1 MVKIEIPR
9 SRVISW
15 MAESLR
21 IGVFSDTHV
30 GRNIP
35 KVLRDARRKA
45 FRHSF
50 KQAIDIFIENNVD
63 YVIHAG
69 DLFEKR
75 SMTPDDAV
83 FVKWEFYRLV
93 KRIEEKSRKKIQIVT
108 VRGNHDGSPLSS
120 ALDFIT
126 HPMAEYFQVIG
137 EKILEGV
144 KEAYVGDGLSIT
156 GMGYHPYA
164 RKKFEEA
171 SEILKEIKVDG
182 YRILILHN
190 YVETVHDVPPQTPDH
205 SVIKLEDLEKLDV
218 DLVITGH
225 HHERL
230 GFKKTGGKLF
240 LIPGA
245 TEAIDLGERGPFG
258 VYILDLRESN
268 LVAHK
273 FVEIDPLQAIGV
285 KKVMS
290 DKPMELD
297 WFRKRSLEEI
307 ESFALNLD
315 REGILKLN
323 VSGVVAGDEP
333 FPQLGL
339 QEEIQKLMEKYDKL
353 IHVEISEDLSS
364 IIRPDVRRVEGR
376 ISRDEIVREI
386 FGILGEKI
394 GGAAEIVEDVA
405 MALDEKASER
415 TGLLKELDRRRF
427 LDRWLRL
434 LASYVGEEP

>member
-1 MVKIEIPR
+1 MT
-9 SRVISW
+9 
-15 MAESLR
+15 ESLK

-35 KVLRDARRKA
+35 RVLRDARRKA
-45 FRHSF
+45 FRHAF
-50 KQAIDIFIENNVD
+50 KQAIDIFIENDVD

-83 FVKWEFYRLV
+83 FVKWEFYKLV
-93 KRIEEKSRKKIQIVT
+93 KNIEKRSGKKIQIIA

-120 ALDFIT
+120 ALDFVI
-126 HPMAEYFQVIG
+126 HPMADYFQVIG
-137 EKILEGV
+137 EKVLEGV
-144 KEAYVGDGLSIT
+144 EEAYIGDGLSVI

-164 RKKFEEA
+164 RKKFEET
-171 SEILKEIKVDG
+171 SKILKKIKIDG
-182 YRILILHN
+182 YRILVLHN
-190 YVETVHDVPPQTPDH
+190 YVEDVHDIPPQTPEH
-205 SVIKLEDLEKLDV
+205 SVIRLEDLEKLDV

-240 LIPGA
+240 LVPGA
-245 TEAIDLGERGPFG
+245 TEAIDLAERGPFG
-258 VYILDLRESN
+258 IYILDIRESE

-273 FVEIDPLQAIGV
+273 FVEINPLQVIGV
-285 KKVMS
+285 KKVVS
-290 DKPMELD
+290 DKPMKLD
-297 WFRKRSLEEI
+297 WFRRRCLEEI

-323 VSGVVAGDEP
+323 VSGLIAEDEP
-333 FPQLGL
+333 FPQLDIQG
-339 QEEIQKLMEKYDKL
+339 EIQKLMEKYDKL
-353 IHVEISEDLSS
+353 IHVEVSEELSS
-364 IIRPDVRRVEGR
+364 IIRPDLKGVKGG

-386 FGILGEKI
+386 FGVLGEKI
-394 GGAAEIVEDVA
+394 GEAAEIVEDVA

-415 TGLLKELDRRRF
+415 TGLLKELDRKRF
-427 LDRWLRL
+427 SDRWLRL
-434 LASYVGEEP
+434 LSNYVGEDND

>member
-1 MVKIEIPR
+1 
-9 SRVISW
+9 

-35 KVLRDARRKA
+35 RVLRDARRKA
-45 FRHSF
+45 FRHAF
-50 KQAIDIFIENNVD
+50 KQAIDIFIENDVD

-93 KRIEEKSRKKIQIVT
+93 KGIEERSGKKIKIIA

-144 KEAYVGDGLSIT
+144 KEAYVGDGLSVI

-164 RKKFEEA
+164 RRKFEEA
-171 SEILKEIKVDG
+171 SKILEEIKIDG
-182 YRILILHN
+182 YRILVLHN
-190 YVETVHDVPPQTPDH
+190 YVEAVHDIPPQTPEH

-245 TEAIDLGERGPFG
+245 TEAIDLGEHGPFG
-258 VYILDLRESN
+258 VYILDLGESK
-268 LVAHK
+268 LVSHK
-273 FVEIDPLQAIGV
+273 FVEIDPLQVIGV
-285 KKVMS
+285 RKLVS
-290 DKPMELD
+290 DKPVELD
-297 WFRKRSLEEI
+297 WLRRKCLEEI

-315 REGILKLN
+315 REGILKLI
-323 VSGVVAGDEP
+323 VSGIIAGDEP
-333 FPQLGL
+333 FPQLGI

-353 IHVEISEDLSS
+353 IHVELSEDLSS
-364 IIRPDVRRVEGR
+364 IIRPDAKSVGEK

-386 FGILGEKI
+386 FGILGKDVEE
-394 GGAAEIVEDVA
+394 AAEIVEDVA

-427 LDRWLRL
+427 SDRWLKL
-434 LASYVGEEP
+434 LSSYVGERR

>member
-1 MVKIEIPR
+1 M
-9 SRVISW
+9 
-15 MAESLR
+15 
-21 IGVFSDTHV
+21 
-30 GRNIP
+30 
-35 KVLRDARRKA
+35 
-45 FRHSF
+45 
-50 KQAIDIFIENNVD
+50 
-63 YVIHAG
+63 
-69 DLFEKR
+69 
-75 SMTPDDAV
+75 
-83 FVKWEFYRLV
+83 
-93 KRIEEKSRKKIQIVT
+93 
-108 VRGNHDGSPLSS
+108 
-120 ALDFIT
+120 
-126 HPMAEYFQVIG
+126 
-137 EKILEGV
+137 
-144 KEAYVGDGLSIT
+144 
-156 GMGYHPYA
+156 
-164 RKKFEEA
+164 
-171 SEILKEIKVDG
+171 
-182 YRILILHN
+182 
-190 YVETVHDVPPQTPDH
+190 
-205 SVIKLEDLEKLDV
+205 
-218 DLVITGH
+218 
-225 HHERL
+225 
-230 GFKKTGGKLF
+230 
-240 LIPGA
+240 
-245 TEAIDLGERGPFG
+245 
-258 VYILDLRESN
+258 RESN

-394 GGAAEIVEDVA
+394 GEAAEIVEDVA

-427 LDRWLRL
+427 SDRWLRL

>member
-1 MVKIEIPR
+1 MT
-9 SRVISW
+9 
-15 MAESLR
+15 ESLK

-35 KVLRDARRKA
+35 RVLRDARRKA
-45 FRHSF
+45 FRHAF
-50 KQAIDIFIENNVD
+50 KQAIDIFIENDVD

-83 FVKWEFYRLV
+83 FVKWEFYKLV
-93 KRIEEKSRKKIQIVT
+93 KNIEKRSGKKIQIIA

-120 ALDFIT
+120 ALDFVI
-126 HPMAEYFQVIG
+126 HPMADYFQVIG
-137 EKILEGV
+137 EKVLEGV
-144 KEAYVGDGLSIT
+144 EEAYIGDGLSVI

-164 RKKFEEA
+164 RKKFEET
-171 SEILKEIKVDG
+171 SKILKKIKIDG
-182 YRILILHN
+182 YRILVLHN
-190 YVETVHDVPPQTPDH
+190 YVEDVHDIPPQTPEH
-205 SVIKLEDLEKLDV
+205 SVIRLEDLEKLDV

-240 LIPGA
+240 LVPGA
-245 TEAIDLGERGPFG
+245 TEAIDLAERGPFG
-258 VYILDLRESN
+258 IYILDVRESE

-273 FVEIDPLQAIGV
+273 FVEINPLQVIGV
-285 KKVMS
+285 KKVVS
-290 DKPMELD
+290 DKPMKLD
-297 WFRKRSLEEI
+297 WFRRRCLEEI

-323 VSGVVAGDEP
+323 VSGLIAEDEP
-333 FPQLGL
+333 FPQLDIQG
-339 QEEIQKLMEKYDKL
+339 EIQKLMEKYDKL
-353 IHVEISEDLSS
+353 IHVEVSEELSS
-364 IIRPDVRRVEGR
+364 IIRPDLKGVKGG

-386 FGILGEKI
+386 FGVLGEKI
-394 GGAAEIVEDVA
+394 GEAAEIVEDVA

-415 TGLLKELDRRRF
+415 TGLLKELDRKRF
-427 LDRWLRL
+427 SDRWLRL
-434 LASYVGEEP
+434 LSNYVGEDND

>member
-1 MVKIEIPR
+1 
-9 SRVISW
+9 
-15 MAESLR
+15 MAEGLR

-35 KVLRDARRKA
+35 RVLRDARRRA
-45 FRHSF
+45 FRHAF
-50 KQAIDIFIENNVD
+50 RQAIDIFIENDVD

-93 KRIEEKSRKKIQIVT
+93 KKVEERSGKKIKIIA

-137 EKILEGV
+137 EGILEGV
-144 KEAYVGDGLSIT
+144 KEAYVGDGLSVI

-164 RKKFEEA
+164 RRKFQEA
-171 SEILKEIKVDG
+171 SEILREIEADG

-190 YVETVHDVPPQTPDH
+190 YVEAVHDIPPQTPEH
-205 SVIKLEDLEKLDV
+205 SVIRLEDLERLDV

-258 VYILDLRESN
+258 VYILDVEKSGLIS
-268 LVAHK
+268 HK
-273 FVEIDPLQAIGV
+273 FVELEPLQVIGV
-285 KKVMS
+285 RRVVS
-290 DKPMELD
+290 DKPVELD
-297 WFRKRSLEEI
+297 WFRRRCLEEI

-315 REGILKLN
+315 RDGILKLN

-339 QEEIQKLMEKYDKL
+339 QEEVQKLMERYDKL

-364 IIRPDVRRVEGR
+364 MIRPDVRGVEGR
-376 ISRDEIVREI
+376 ISRDEIVREV
-386 FGILGEKI
+386 FGVLGERA
-394 GGAAEIVEDVA
+394 GEAAEIVEDVA

-415 TGLLKELDRRRF
+415 TGLLKELDRRKF
-427 LDRWLRL
+427 SDRWLRFL
-434 LASYVGEEP
+434 SSYVGEGS

>member
-1 MVKIEIPR
+1 MT
-9 SRVISW
+9 
-15 MAESLR
+15 ESLK

-35 KVLRDARRKA
+35 RVLRDARRKA
-45 FRHSF
+45 FRHAF
-50 KQAIDIFIENNVD
+50 KQAIDIFIENDVD

-83 FVKWEFYRLV
+83 FVKWEFYKLV
-93 KRIEEKSRKKIQIVT
+93 KNIEKRSGKKIQIIA

-120 ALDFIT
+120 ALDFVI
-126 HPMAEYFQVIG
+126 HPMADYFQVIG
-137 EKILEGV
+137 EKVLEGV
-144 KEAYVGDGLSIT
+144 EEAYIGDGLSVI

-164 RKKFEEA
+164 RKKFEET
-171 SEILKEIKVDG
+171 SKILKKIKIDG
-182 YRILILHN
+182 YRILVLHN
-190 YVETVHDVPPQTPDH
+190 YVEDVHDIPPQTPEH
-205 SVIKLEDLEKLDV
+205 SVIRLEDLEKLDV

-240 LIPGA
+240 LVPGA
-245 TEAIDLGERGPFG
+245 TEAVDLAERGPFG
-258 VYILDLRESN
+258 IYILDIRESE

-273 FVEIDPLQAIGV
+273 FVEINPLQVIGV
-285 KKVMS
+285 KKVVS
-290 DKPMELD
+290 DKPMKLD
-297 WFRKRSLEEI
+297 WFRRRCLEEI

-323 VSGVVAGDEP
+323 VSGLIAEDEP
-333 FPQLGL
+333 FPQLDIQG
-339 QEEIQKLMEKYDKL
+339 EIQKLMEKYDKL
-353 IHVEISEDLSS
+353 IHVEVSEELSS
-364 IIRPDVRRVEGR
+364 IIRPDLKGVKGG

-386 FGILGEKI
+386 FGVLGEKI
-394 GGAAEIVEDVA
+394 GEAAEIVEDVV

-415 TGLLKELDRRRF
+415 TGLLKELDRKRF
-427 LDRWLRL
+427 SDRWLRL
-434 LASYVGEEP
+434 LSNYVGEDND

>member
-1 MVKIEIPR
+1 
-9 SRVISW
+9 
-15 MAESLR
+15 MAEGLR

-35 KVLRDARRKA
+35 RVLRDARRRA
-45 FRHSF
+45 FRHAF
-50 KQAIDIFIENNVD
+50 KQAIDIFIENDVD

-93 KRIEEKSRKKIQIVT
+93 KKIEKRSGKKIEIIA

-126 HPMAEYFQVIG
+126 HPMAEYFKVIG
-137 EKILEGV
+137 EKTLEGV
-144 KEAYVGDGLSIT
+144 EEAYVGDGLNVI

-164 RKKFEEA
+164 RRKFQEA
-171 SEILKEIKVDG
+171 SEILKEIEADG

-190 YVETVHDVPPQTPDH
+190 YVEAVHDIPPQTPEH
-205 SVIKLEDLEKLDV
+205 AVIRLEDLEKLDV

-230 GFKKTGGKLF
+230 GFKKGHHHERLGFKKTHGKLF

-258 VYILDLRESN
+258 VYILDVRGLGLIS
-268 LVAHK
+268 HK
-273 FVEIDPLQAIGV
+273 FVELEPLQTIGV
-285 KKVMS
+285 RRVVS
-290 DKPMELD
+290 DKPMDLD
-297 WFRKRSLEEI
+297 WFRRRCLEEI

-315 REGILKLN
+315 RDGILKLN
-323 VSGVVAGDEP
+323 VSGIVTGDEP

-339 QEEIQKLMEKYDKL
+339 QEEVQKLMERYDKL
-353 IHVEISEDLSS
+353 IHVEISEDLSTM
-364 IIRPDVRRVEGR
+364 IRPDVKGVEGR
-376 ISRDEIVREI
+376 ISRDEIIREV
-386 FGILGEKI
+386 FGVLGERV
-394 GGAAEIVEDVA
+394 GEAAEIVEDVA
-405 MALDEKASER
+405 MALDERASER

-427 LDRWLRL
+427 SDRWLKL
-434 LASYVGEEP
+434 LSSYVGEGS